1 MSTFVPFG
9 PDAST
14 TIGGLTI
21 ETDATVLTIYGSFD
35 ARRDRIGLEAITRLK
50 EIIEEAEKALLSD
63 EGLPERLETPD
74 DGMTDN
80 PF

>member
-1 MSTFVPFG
+1 MTTFVPFG

-21 ETDATVLTIYGSFD
+21 ETDATVLTIYGSLD
-35 ARRDRIGLEAITRLK
+35 ARRDKIGLKNIARLK
-50 EIIEEAEKALLSD
+50 EILEEAESSLLSD
-63 EGLPERLETPD
+63 KELPDHLETFN
-74 DGMTDN
+74 DGLKDN